1 MAREWAAQQVE
12 KALQREV
19 PQTEGAGRAAPLP
32 DSLPHLPFSLKHFFS
47 NTQ

>member
-1 MAREWAAQQVE
+1 MAGEWAAQPAE
-12 KALQREV
+12 KGLQREV

-32 DSLPHLPFSLKHFFS
+32 DSLPHLPFSLEHFFS